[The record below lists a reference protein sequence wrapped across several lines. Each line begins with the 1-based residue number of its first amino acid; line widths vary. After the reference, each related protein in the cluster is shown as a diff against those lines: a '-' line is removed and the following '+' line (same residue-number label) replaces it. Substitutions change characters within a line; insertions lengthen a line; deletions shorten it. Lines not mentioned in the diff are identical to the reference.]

1 MSDNL
6 IEMAE
11 SNVKEKDPTEQKR
24 LKKGN
29 SRVKLI
35 SAAVLFILLVA
46 VAFNSW
52 KQIQRMYEPPELS
65 EQELIEEM
73 NSYLF
78 VSVSKLLSY
87 EATNARLPLT
97 EEELLGWDD
106 PLIEYSTSG
115 ESFILSVLYADTV
128 ISFESGDDPS
138 ELLTEDALRGMG
150 IVTD

>member
-1 MSDNL
+1 MNDNL

-11 SNVKEKDPTEQKR
+11 SNVKERDPSEQKKR
-24 LKKGN
+24 KRGK

-35 SAAVLFILLVA
+35 FAAVLLILLVA

-52 KQIQRMYEPPELS
+52 KQIQRMNEPPELS
-65 EQELIEEM
+65 EPELIEKM

-78 VSVSKLLSY
+78 VSVSKLLAYS
-87 EATNARLPLT
+87 ELNGRLPVN
-97 EEELLGWDD
+97 EEEFLGWDD
-106 PLIEYSTSG
+106 PVIEYSASG
-115 ESFILSVLYADTV
+115 GSFILSVLYADTV

>member
-6 IEMAE
+6 IETAE
-11 SNVKEKDPTEQKR
+11 SNVKEKDYSQQKK
-24 LKKGN
+24 LKRGK
-29 SRVKLI
+29 SKVKLI
-35 SAAVLFILLVA
+35 FAAVLFILLVA
-46 VAFNSW
+46 VVFNSW
-52 KQIQRMYEPPELS
+52 KQIQRMNEPPELS
-65 EQELIEEM
+65 RPELIEKM

-87 EATNARLPLT
+87 SELNGRLPVN

-106 PLIEYSTSG
+106 PVIEYSTSG
-115 ESFILSVLYADTV
+115 GSFILSVLYADTM
-128 ISFESGDDPS
+128 ISFESGSDPS